1 MLTFGKNHDI
11 LTASSQE
18 ACRDVCGMGILRKFI
33 SRQNPNGNSSA
44 PPIGRGLVCVRVFDA
59 PLRIFASAF
68 FPYERK
74 DAVRRLFEYQA
85 NSCRGLSE
93 SAEVRSLSEFP
104 EEEEV

>member
-1 MLTFGKNHDI
+1 MSAEWESFANSFPSKI
-11 LTASSQE
+11 RMATA
-18 ACRDVCGMGILRKFI
+18 LL
-33 SRQNPNGNSSA
+33 

-85 NSCRGLSE
+85 NSCGGLSE

>member
-1 MLTFGKNHDI
+1 MA
-11 LTASSQE
+11 TALLHRLGEGWYVYAFSMRHCEPSLLRSSQ
-18 ACRDVCGMGILRKFI
+18 
-33 SRQNPNGNSSA
+33 
-44 PPIGRGLVCVRVFDA
+44 
-59 PLRIFASAF
+59 
-68 FPYERK
+68 YERK

>member
-1 MLTFGKNHDI
+1 
-11 LTASSQE
+11 
-18 ACRDVCGMGILRKFI
+18 MGILRKFI
-33 SRQNPNGNSSA
+33 SRQNPNDNSSA

-68 FPYERK
+68 FPYEGK